1 MGYVMIVEGKNDR
14 AKLRRLLTEEV
25 RIVCTFGTPGP
36 ETIERLR
43 RDAQHDEVF
52 IFTDNDKSGRKIR
65 FLMAELFPD
74 AVHLYTKRGYAG
86 VEGTPDEYLLEQ
98 LDKHG
103 LGEFLRTGG
112 APC

>member
-1 MGYVMIVEGKNDR
+1 MD
-14 AKLRRLLTEEV
+14 
-25 RIVCTFGTPGP
+25 
-36 ETIERLR
+36 RLR
-43 RDAQHDEVF
+43 RDLRHDDVL

-65 FLMAELFPD
+65 FLLAELFPD

-103 LGEFLRTGG
+103 LGEYLRSGG